1 MKTAGKAAINTNIS
15 KLVRELL
22 RELVHEPFHWLF
34 RETVV
39 PHMHI
44 NKHGLSRHSI
54 KTSKQ
59 STSITLSL
67 AKAFFNDTND

>member
-1 MKTAGKAAINTNIS
+1 MYIIS
-15 KLVRELL
+15 FESLC
-22 RELVHEPFHWLF
+22 ELVHEMVYWLF

-39 PHMHI
+39 TRMPI
-44 NKHGLSRHSI
+44 NTHGLPHHST

-67 AKAFFNDTND
+67 TKAFLNNTNDYLT